1 MLVFA
6 AMSSHAIRARVEDG
20 RVIVDEKTDLPDG
33 EVYLIPVDV
42 GEMSAEERARLEEV
56 IEESIADEKAERV
69 EDFFAVIGELR
80 AQR

>member
-42 GEMSAEERARLEEV
+42 GEMSAEERDRLEEV
-56 IEESIADEKAERV
+56 IEESIADEKAGRV
-69 EDFFAVIGELR
+69 EDFFAVVGELR